1 MAVRLIS
8 HPFRIGP
15 GGAVVGVYQGSDE
28 HVAEQIGML
37 LSTHPE
43 ERVMVPNFGVQ
54 DPAFDELSLTE
65 LDQQVKEFDIPATI
79 TSVETKFVSDTHQ
92 DVIVHFE

>member
-1 MAVRLIS
+1 MAIRLIS

-15 GGAVVGVYQGSDE
+15 GGTVVGVYQGSDE

-43 ERVMVPNFGVQ
+43 ERVMVPGFGVQ
-54 DPAFDELSLTE
+54 DPAFGELSLGE
-65 LDQQVKEFDIPATI
+65 LDQQVQAFQIPATVVGI
-79 TSVETKFVSDTHQ
+79 ETKFVSDTHQ